1 MPSDATPSRPRD
13 FSAYPPETTYLDLIA
28 RNRRNS
34 VLLVLALGVL
44 AVTSIV
50 SAAAAVIIY
59 GGGTL
64 DTRAIGLAVAVAAG
78 VFAVT
83 TLWGYYGGSRTLLGI
98 SQAQQIDK
106 PRDPELFNV
115 VEELSIAAG
124 LPMPSVHLI
133 DSPAL
138 NAFATG
144 RDVEHA
150 AVAVTRGLR
159 ERLTREEL
167 QAVMAHEM
175 SHVRH
180 LDIRLTMLVATLAG
194 LIVLA
199 SDLTWRSL
207 RVMSYRS
214 GGSRRGN
221 RSGSGG
227 GAVVLVVLIAA
238 ILLAILAPLMAR
250 LIQFAV
256 SRQREYLADA
266 GAVELTRDPQGLINA
281 LRKLSADGTP
291 LEQATQATA
300 HLFIVN
306 PHLQAR
312 GAAEWNSPFSTHPP
326 VAKRIARLQAL
337 IR

>member
-1 MPSDATPSRPRD
+1 
-13 FSAYPPETTYLDLIA
+13 
-28 RNRRNS
+28 
-34 VLLVLALGVL
+34 
-44 AVTSIV
+44 
-50 SAAAAVIIY
+50 
-59 GGGTL
+59 
-64 DTRAIGLAVAVAAG
+64 
-78 VFAVT
+78 
-83 TLWGYYGGSRTLLGI
+83 
-98 SQAQQIDK
+98 QQIDK
-106 PRDPELFNV
+106 PQDPELFNI

-124 LPMPSVHLI
+124 LPMPHVHLI
-133 DSPAL
+133 DSPAM

-144 RDVEHA
+144 RDVQHA
-150 AVAVTRGLR
+150 AVAVTRSLR

-167 QAVMAHEM
+167 QAVIAHEM

-199 SDLTWRSL
+199 SDVTWRTL
-207 RVMSYRS
+207 RMMSYRS

-221 RSGSGG
+221 RSGGGG
-227 GAVVLVVLIAA
+227 GAIVLVVLIVA
-238 ILLAILAPLMAR
+238 ILLAIVAPLMAR

-266 GAVELTRDPQGLINA
+266 GAVELTRNPQGLINA

-326 VAKRIARLQAL
+326 IAKRIARLEAL